1 MIKEI
6 AFELAGTYTTTH
18 GIPRGVPVKAFSVQ
32 KFIPYLRRRI
42 YSHHPAERLYV
53 MSWIGLLDSIPEF
66 NLVWYLPEYMDGLIR
81 VLGDPNQPVRANA
94 RLLLARF
101 FQQIQTMVHQ
111 QQSDEGVAL
120 LRRHGGEQQQQQSSS
135 SSSPQ
140 WDKEKDARMI
150 EILIPHLSSPKEDI
164 QRTALQW
171 IIEFI
176 TIAKDVVL
184 QFTPRI
190 IIAVLPSLEHPVPTI
205 SAFAIETNRNLQK
218 LVMENKPPEPVNSKS
233 DPSSLDHHFP
243 TTRQEKE
250 ETSSHGNTLVPTLR
264 RTHRSDIGHQL
275 TKRSEPAPGDMFDYQ
290 LTVINLRLQ
299 FHSDHAL
306 TRIESLR
313 WLMLLHT
320 KAREKVNTNGGGCQA
335 TATHHHLT

>member
-1 MIKEI
+1 MVKEI

-32 KFIPYLRRRI
+32 KFIPFLRRRI

-101 FQQIQTMVHQ
+101 FQQIQTMVHHQRQ
-111 QQSDEGVAL
+111 QQHSDEGVAL
-120 LRRHGGEQQQQQSSS
+120 LRQQSS

-218 LVMENKPPEPVNSKS
+218 LVMETKPPEPVNSKS
-233 DPSSLDHHFP
+233 DPPSLDHHFP
-243 TTRQEKE
+243 TTTRQEKE
-250 ETSSHGNTLVPTLR
+250 EETSVVVPTLR

-275 TKRSEPAPGDMFDYQ
+275 TKRSEPSPGDMFDYQ

-306 TRIESLR
+306 TRMESLR

-320 KAREKVNTNGGGCQA
+320 KAREKVKTNGPTTSSQ
-335 TATHHHLT
+335 LT

>member
-6 AFELAGTYTTTH
+6 AFELAGTYTTYH
-18 GIPRGVPVKAFSVQ
+18 GIPKGVPVKAFSVQ

-53 MSWIGLLDSIPEF
+53 MSWIGLLDSISEF
-66 NLVWYLPEYMDGLIR
+66 NLVWYLPEFMDGLIR
-81 VLGDPNQPVRANA
+81 VLGDANQPVRANA

-101 FQQIQTMVHQ
+101 FQQVQTMVHQ
-111 QQSDEGVAL
+111 QHSDEGVAL
-120 LRRHGGEQQQQQSSS
+120 SRQPKDEEQHHQQQQ
-135 SSSPQ
+135 PR
-140 WDKEKDARMI
+140 WEKEQDARMI

-218 LVMENKPPEPVNSKS
+218 LVMENKAPEPVNSKS
-233 DPSSLDHHFP
+233 DPSFP
-243 TTRQEKE
+243 NSNKRHNPSSTRQGKD
-250 ETSSHGNTLVPTLR
+250 TDSMLIPTLR

-299 FHSDHAL
+299 LHSDYTL

-313 WLMLLHT
+313 WLMLLHS
-320 KAREKVNTNGGGCQA
+320 KAREKVNIKQNVLVA
-335 TATHHHLT
+335 SHLI